1 MWCECDEGTL
11 MIKVIA
17 VGDVHGQWADL
28 WRALREAL
36 AADSMCEPTA
46 QVLDGRFQV
55 VVMGDL
61 VHYKDFETYAHAVG
75 EEYYDPK
82 NPDQL
87 KRAAKAQIR
96 ELYRFKR
103 YVDKAQGN
111 VTVILGNHDEAASRC
126 TYNLSTRGGLSHN
139 EFDEARGGLALPQDL
154 AEWLQSFVRERNLYG
169 VQFAHAG
176 PLPGMQYFDDF
187 FYHDGDTKKW
197 WRQKPELARQS
208 GHRFGV
214 YGHTVMEEGIVVNKE
229 HCFAMIDA
237 LSHRQYFEMF
247 LDEDRLDYR
256 VMQF

>member
-1 MWCECDEGTL
+1 MAKNTTTP
-11 MIKVIA
+11 KT
-17 VGDVHGQWADL
+17 
-28 WRALREAL
+28 
-36 AADSMCEPTA
+36 PTSSSA
-46 QVLDGRFQV
+46 P
-55 VVMGDL
+55 
-61 VHYKDFETYAHAVG
+61 
-75 EEYYDPK
+75 PK
-82 NPDQL
+82 
-87 KRAAKAQIR
+87 RRSASSTVS
-96 ELYRFKR
+96 KR

-126 TYNLSTRGGLSHN
+126 SYHLSTRGGLSHDEFN
-139 EFDEARGGLALPQDL
+139 EAKGGLALPQDL

-214 YGHTVMEEGIVVNKE
+214 YGHTVMKEGIVVNKE

>member
-1 MWCECDEGTL
+1 

-17 VGDVHGQWADL
+17 IGDVHGQWADL

-82 NPDQL
+82 NPEQL
-87 KRAAKAQIR
+87 KRAAKAQVR

-126 TYNLSTRGGLSHN
+126 TYNLSTRGGLSHD
-139 EFDEARGGLALPQDL
+139 EFHEARGGLPMPQDL
-154 AEWLQSFVRERNLYG
+154 AEWLQSFVREHQLYG

-187 FYHDGDTKKW
+187 FYHDPDTKRW
-197 WRQKPELARQS
+197 WREKPELARQS
-208 GHRFGV
+208 GRRFGV

-237 LSHRQYFEMF
+237 LSHHQYLEMF